1 MFRNSLLLAIASLC
15 IPPLFAHDIAASIV
29 GAHCEDELETCCVFM
44 QYLDQTDNGATIQYL
59 YDAEGRKLEVTHTPP
74 ALSPSSQMT
83 TDYCDNVIYKDGAL
97 ERILT
102 DEGYIT
108 IAANNTPAYHYYLH
122 DHLGSVRVVL
132 NSSGTVEETTH
143 YYPYGAL
150 FPQTPSQPY
159 KFCGKEL
166 DRMHGLDWYDSQA
179 RMYDPV
185 LNRWHTQDSK
195 TENFY
200 SWSPYAYCMGNPVN
214 YVDPDGKDYWST
226 NDREQIEAFL
236 GTIHK
241 GLSHFDFSGWQHA
254 TDAEITGKLTY
265 NDITH
270 KYYTSYSDVIDGQIT
285 VVGLSFDAN
294 ITPVSHS
301 GIGYPGAFVN
311 KPLSGFWQKLD
322 HYLNGTKYY
331 DGYFT
336 WDVNEDGRII
346 GMAPLTGTPPI
357 VSLAGKSGML
367 IKYASKLG
375 RKTKMG
381 RPIGKM
387 SGNRAVQ
394 KEQID
399 ALCNKYGIHGT
410 KRQELHRMIGHQG
423 LDYHE
428 IEELILD
435 LFY

>member
-1 MFRNSLLLAIASLC
+1 MDYAGNIRYRWQNLHNVGDVYNFWYHFDDGYLAVM
-15 IPPLFAHDIAASIV
+15 PVRTFPTV
-29 GAHCEDELETCCVFM
+29 
-44 QYLDQTDNGATIQYL
+44 
-59 YDAEGRKLEVTHTPP
+59 
-74 ALSPSSQMT
+74 
-83 TDYCDNVIYKDGAL
+83 
-97 ERILT
+97 
-102 DEGYIT
+102 
-108 IAANNTPAYHYYLH
+108 YHYIPSYH
-122 DHLGSVRVVL
+122 YQVRDHQGNIRVVDEVGNL
-132 NSSGTVEETTH
+132 EQKNEYFAYGGPWVSSTNQG
-143 YYPYGAL
+143 
-150 FPQTPSQPY
+150 FQPY
-159 KFCGKEL
+159 KYNGKEL
-166 DRMHGLDWYDSQA
+166 DRVHGLDWYDYGA
-179 RMYDPV
+179 RRYDPAFCMFTQMDPLAEQYPH
-185 LNRWHTQDSK
+185 LN
-195 TENFY
+195 
-200 SWSPYAYCMGNPVN
+200 PYVYCAGNPVR
-214 YVDPDGKDYWST
+214 YVDPDGMDYWST
-226 NDREQIEAFL
+226 NDKEQIIAFL
-236 GTIHK
+236 NSINV
-241 GLSHFDFSGWQHA
+241 GLSQFDFSGWHHA
-254 TDAEITGKLTY
+254 TDAQFTGNLTY

-270 KYYTSYSDVIDGQIT
+270 KYYTSYTDVINGQFT
-285 VVGLSFDAN
+285 VIGLSFDAN

-311 KPLSGFWQKLD
+311 KPLSGFWQKLN

>member
-1 MFRNSLLLAIASLC
+1 MLINSLTS
-15 IPPLFAHDIAASIV
+15 
-29 GAHCEDELETCCVFM
+29 T
-44 QYLDQTDNGATIQYL
+44 
-59 YDAEGRKLEVTHTPP
+59 
-74 ALSPSSQMT
+74 PSSMLAHMN
-83 TDYCDNVIYKDGAL
+83 NVPSY
-97 ERILT
+97 R
-102 DEGYIT
+102 
-108 IAANNTPAYHYYLH
+108 YYLR
-122 DHLGSVRVVL
+122 DHLGRSVLCDASNLKKNRLVIDGSGNEEQL
-132 NSSGTVEETTH
+132 ND
-143 YYPYGAL
+143 YYPYGGPYGDTSTNQG
-150 FPQTPSQPY
+150 FQPY
-159 KFCGKEL
+159 KYNGKEL
-166 DRMHGLDWYDSQA
+166 DRVHGLDWYDYGA
-179 RMYDPV
+179 RRYDP
-185 LNRWHTQDSK
+185 
-195 TENFY
+195 
-200 SWSPYAYCMGNPVN
+200 AYCMFTQMDPLAEKYPYLNPYVYCAGNPVR

-294 ITPVSHS
+294 IKPTTHN
-301 GIGYPGAFVN
+301 GIGYPGAFVYQ
-311 KPLSGFWQKLD
+311 PLIGFWQKLN
-322 HYLNGTKYY
+322 YFLNGSTYN
-331 DGYFT
+331 DGYFN
-336 WDVNEDGRII
+336 WKVNEEGRII
-346 GMAPLTGTPPI
+346 GIAPLTGTPPI

-367 IKYASKLG
+367 LKNAGKLG
-375 RKTKMG
+375 RKAKMG

-394 KEQID
+394 QEQID
-399 ALCNKYGIHGT
+399 ALCNKYGIQGT

-423 LDYHE
+423 LGYHE